1 MGHAASLLVLGDS
14 LSAGYGM
21 EPQYG
26 WVNLLQQRLTDHK
39 YPYKIVNASIS
50 GSTTSQGLTRL
61 PELLTKHKPNIV
73 IIQLGGND
81 GLRGLPISVI
91 RNNLLNLI
99 EMSTQQKAKILLVGV
114 RLPPN
119 YGATYTNQFQAIYAD
134 LAKQEEIAVV
144 PLFLTGIDEKTELMQ
159 DDGIHPRMAAQ
170 TLLLDNIWP
179 QLKTL
184 L

>member
-14 LSAGYGM
+14 LSAGYGI
-21 EPQYG
+21 EPQYS
-26 WVNLLQQRLTDHK
+26 WVNLLQQRLAEHK
-39 YPYKIVNASIS
+39 YPYETVNASIS

-61 PELLTKHKPNIV
+61 PTLFTTYKPNIV

-91 RNNLLNLI
+91 RKNLRNLI
-99 EMSTQQKAKILLVGV
+99 EMSAQQKAKVLLVGV

-119 YGATYTNQFQAIYAD
+119 YGATYTHQFQAIYAD
-134 LAKQEEIAVV
+134 LAKQEKVAVV
-144 PLFLTGIDEKTELMQ
+144 PLFLKGIDEKTELMQ
-159 DDGIHPRMAAQ
+159 DDGIHPRTAAQ
-170 TLLLDNIWP
+170 ALLLSNVWP